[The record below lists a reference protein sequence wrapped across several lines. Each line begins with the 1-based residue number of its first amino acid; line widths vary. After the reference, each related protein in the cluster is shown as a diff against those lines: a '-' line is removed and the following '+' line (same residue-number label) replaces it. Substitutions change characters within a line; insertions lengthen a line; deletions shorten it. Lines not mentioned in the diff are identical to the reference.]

1 MTTLPSALKD
11 FYLNETM
18 RNDVK
23 TYLMDYLKVSII
35 EEAFDPEFTLKKD
48 DRIKALGGC
57 KEVLDKAFENLD
69 VLFTPKSEGKEVKN
83 PAR

>member
-18 RNDVK
+18 RNDVRS
-23 TYLMDYLKVSII
+23 YLIDFLKIQAI
-35 EEAFDPEFTLKKD
+35 EKAFNKEGTDHIAEA
-48 DRIKALGGC
+48 

-69 VLFTPKSEGKEVKN
+69 ILFSPKSEVKEQPN
-83 PAR
+83 PSR